1 MEYSK
6 EQIKEFADAK
16 VAKLM
21 GQPKE
26 KMGLN
31 IEVAYYL
38 SGESAIYSEAIKKT
52 NPKSRLFTAIYEG
65 EKPFVKTK
73 RL

>member
-6 EQIKEFADAK
+6 EQNKEFADAK

-26 KMGLN
+26 KTGLN

-38 SGESAIYSEAIKKT
+38 SGEAVIYSDAIQNT
-52 NPKSRLFTAIYEG
+52 NTNSRLFKSTYEG
-65 EKPFVKTK
+65 E
-73 RL
+73 